1 MMTPT
6 PIDDR
11 DRERVPLIPLMRV
24 FFRSLLIQVGFNP
37 RAMQGLG
44 FTYAMYPALR
54 ALYPNRGVRTAAVR
68 RYLTVFNTHPYFAAA
83 VLGGSVRYEERI
95 ASGLASPEDEDGFRE
110 ALAAPLA
117 AIGDAFFWNA
127 LRPACALMAAL
138 TAPTIGLWAIAVF
151 LLLYNATHISV
162 RIWLFVI
169 GYRRAEGLVA
179 LVGKARFPIGTRL
192 LRRAAAVMA
201 GAVTAE
207 LALFAYRNEGRS
219 GLILVGVSALVAVVL
234 AGRVNAFVLLYGA
247 LFVAL
252 VAGLIT

>member
-1 MMTPT
+1 MTPP
-6 PIDDR
+6 PIDDSTR
-11 DRERVPLIPLMRV
+11 QRVPLFRLVRV
-24 FFRSLLIQVGFNP
+24 FLRSLLIQVGFNP

-44 FTYAMYPALR
+44 FTYALYPALR

-68 RYLTVFNTHPYFAAA
+68 RHLTLFNTHPYFAAA

-95 ASGLASPEDEDGFRE
+95 ASGLAHPEDEAAFRE

-138 TAPTIGLWAIAVF
+138 TAPIIGIWAIAVF
-151 LLLYNATHISV
+151 LLLYNVAHISV

-192 LRRAAAVMA
+192 LRRSAAVMA
-201 GAVTAE
+201 GAVTSE
-207 LALFAYRNEGRS
+207 LALFSLHSEGRT
-219 GLILVGVSALVAVVL
+219 GLVLVGASALAGVVL
-234 AGRVNAFVLLYGA
+234 AGRVSAFVLLYGA
-247 LFVAL
+247 LALAL
-252 VAGLIT
+252 VAGLLS